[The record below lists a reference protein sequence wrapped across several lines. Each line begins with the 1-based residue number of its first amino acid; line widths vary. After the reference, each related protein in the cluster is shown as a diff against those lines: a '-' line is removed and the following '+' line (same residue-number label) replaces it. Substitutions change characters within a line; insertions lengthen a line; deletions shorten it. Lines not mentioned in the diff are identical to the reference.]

1 MQYGLKILGTGGYV
15 PPLTVSNEE
24 FAAIADTS
32 DEWIRSRT
40 GIRERHFAD
49 GESSLDLAAQAA
61 HRAMDDAGAAPEQI
75 GVVVCATAT
84 HEYLFPSLAC
94 RVAQALGL
102 PEQVLAFDLNAACS
116 GFLFALHTAQCL
128 LGERRDAYALVI
140 GSEVLSRITDFEDRS
155 TCILFGDGAGA
166 VVAGLGDG
174 GPTLFDSGAIGGTQ
188 VLSCPSGLTA
198 RNPFASVQELPQ
210 RPRIHMDGREVF
222 RFAVDS
228 VSASITRTL
237 AQGGLAPGD
246 VDWYVCH
253 HSESGGK
260 AAGRPFGTL
269 FLQHRAPGQ
278 HLGRQH
284 PPGAGRAPPLR
295 PAAPGPAGGPLRLRR
310 GAYLRFPL
318 FYLVKEQYYGPSH
331 HFGHSVPHHPGRHGQ
346 YF

>member
-40 GIRERHFAD
+40 GIGERHFAD

-102 PEQVLAFDLNAACS
+102 SEQVLAFDLNAACS

-253 HSESGGK
+253 QANQRILKAVAKRLDIPLERFFCNIGHRGNTSAASIPLALDELHRSG
-260 AAGRPFGTL
+260 L
-269 FLQHRAPGQ
+269 
-278 HLGRQH
+278 
-284 PPGAGRAPPLR
+284 
-295 PAAPGPAGGPLRLRR
+295 LRR
-310 GAYLRFPL
+310 GQRVVLSGFGGGL
-318 FYLVKEQYYGPSH
+318 TYGSL
-331 HFGHSVPHHPGRHGQ
+331 
-346 YF
+346 YFIW